1 MKFWGNLAI
10 KTKLVCG
17 FGIIILMLLL
27 TGYMGHRNTSSIYGN
42 LNGIFSVEL
51 PRLDYLIEADRDLQQ
66 MLVAERSLFFL
77 DSTAEKFP
85 GLLDDYES
93 NLQQTKDRMA
103 KFRALS
109 EAVEDHRLY
118 ENFVAAMATW
128 EPLSRQIVEARKT
141 NQSVSAEVALGDV
154 SSRFEEMRDYID
166 KLTESVLANAHTEE
180 QNAKTVFLSAEY
192 RIAITIGVA
201 VLLAV
206 LIVWR
211 FTVNLNRP
219 LAQAVAML
227 NELEAGHIDQRVNFD
242 RNDEIGVMGKALDA
256 FAESLQREMVE
267 PLQQLANGD
276 LTFEVH
282 PRDEHDRVRAALK
295 QAGEELTKLVSQ
307 LQSSGDQISS
317 ASSQVS
323 GSSQNLS
330 ESSTTIAAS
339 LEEISSSVNEIASQA
354 QQSSE
359 NTNQARTLAEE
370 ARVAAEHGGQKMQ
383 SMMSAMANI
392 NESGQNISKII
403 KTIDEIAFQTNLLAL
418 NAAVEA
424 ARAGQHGKGFAVVAE
439 EVRNLAARSAKAASE
454 TAALIEGSVSIT
466 QNGSQIAE
474 ETSSALSGIV
484 DVISKVSNLVGEV
497 ANANGEQ
504 AQGISQINIGL
515 AQVDQGVQQNTAVA
529 EESASAAEELN
540 GQADLLKSQLMRF
553 TIHRAA
559 RNVQPHQFVETK
571 SQELANHRP
580 QGWGE

>member
-1 MKFWGNLAI
+1 MRLWGNLAI

-17 FGIIILMLLL
+17 FGIIILMLML
-27 TGYMGHRNTSSIYGN
+27 TGYMGHRNTSSVYGN

-51 PRLDYLIEADRDLQQ
+51 PRLDYLLEADRDLQQ
-66 MLVAERSLFFL
+66 MLVAERSLVFL
-77 DSTAEKFP
+77 DPSAENFS
-85 GLLDDYES
+85 GLLNDYEK

-109 EAVEDHRLY
+109 AGAEDQQLY
-118 ENFVAAMATW
+118 ESFVTAMATW
-128 EPLSRQIVEARKT
+128 EPLSRQIVEARKS
-141 NQSVSAEVALGDV
+141 NQSVSAEVALGEV
-154 SSRFEEMRDYID
+154 SGRFEEMRDYID
-166 KLTESVLANAHTEE
+166 KLTESVLADANIEE
-180 QNAKTVFLSAEY
+180 NNAKAVFLSAEY
-192 RIAITIGVA
+192 SIAVTVGISLV
-201 VLLAV
+201 LAV

-211 FTVNLNRP
+211 FTVTLNRP
-219 LAQAVAML
+219 LAEAVAML

-242 RNDEIGVMGKALDA
+242 RNDEIGTMGKALNA
-256 FAESLQREMVE
+256 FADSLQREMVE

-276 LTFEVH
+276 LTFEIK

-307 LQSSGDQISS
+307 LQSSGDQIGS
-317 ASSQVS
+317 ASSQVA

-359 NTNQARTLAEE
+359 NTNQARILAEE
-370 ARVAAEHGGQKMQ
+370 ARVAAENGGQKMQ
-383 SMMSAMANI
+383 SMMAAMADI

-439 EVRNLAARSAKAASE
+439 EVRNLAARSARAASE

-466 QNGSQIAE
+466 QNGSKIAE
-474 ETSSALSGIV
+474 ETSSALTGIV
-484 DVISKVSNLVGEV
+484 DVISKVTNLVGEV
-497 ANANGEQ
+497 ANANSEQ

-553 TIHRAA
+553 TINKAGRYI
-559 RNVQPHQFVETK
+559 QPHQFVEPK
-571 SQELANHRP
+571 VLP
-580 QGWGE
+580 QARVSHGGWGE

>member
-1 MKFWGNLAI
+1 MKLWGNLKI
-10 KTKLVCG
+10 KTKLICG

-27 TGYMGHRNTSSIYGN
+27 TGYMGHRNTSSVYGN
-42 LNGIFSVEL
+42 LNGIFAVEL

-66 MLVAERSLFFL
+66 MLVAERSLVFL
-77 DSTAEKFP
+77 DSKAEKFSA
-85 GLLDDYES
+85 LLDDYET

-109 EAVEDHRLY
+109 KGKEDQQLY
-118 ENFVAAMATW
+118 DRFVAAMAAW
-128 EPLSRQIVEARKT
+128 EPLSRQIVNDRKA
-141 NQSVSAEVALGDV
+141 NQAVSADVALGEV
-154 SSRFEEMRDYID
+154 SGRFEEMRDYID
-166 KLTESVLANAHTEE
+166 KLTESVLANANAEE
-180 QNAKTVFLSAEY
+180 QNALGVYNSAKLNIILT
-192 RIAITIGVA
+192 IAMA
-201 VLLAV
+201 MFLAV

-219 LAQAVAML
+219 LAKAVAML
-227 NELEAGHIDQRVNFD
+227 NDLEAGYIDQRVNLD
-242 RNDEIGVMGKALDA
+242 RNDEIGAMGKALDA

-276 LTFEVH
+276 LTFEIK
-282 PRDEHDRVRAALK
+282 PRDEHDRVRSALK

-307 LQSSGDQISS
+307 LQASGDQIGS
-317 ASSQVS
+317 ASAQVA

-330 ESSTTIAAS
+330 ESATTIAAS
-339 LEEISSSVNEIASQA
+339 LEEISSSVNEIASQS

-359 NTNQARTLAEE
+359 NTNQARALAED
-370 ARVAAEHGGQKMQ
+370 ARVAAEHGGQKMEA
-383 SMMSAMANI
+383 MMAAMADI

-466 QNGSQIAE
+466 QNGSHIAE
-474 ETSSALSGIV
+474 ETSGALTGIV
-484 DVISKVSNLVGEV
+484 DVISKVSDLVGEV
-497 ANANGEQ
+497 ANANSEQ
-504 AQGISQINIGL
+504 AQGIAQINIGL

-529 EESASAAEELN
+529 EESASAAEELS

-553 TIHRAA
+553 TIHKTA
-559 RNVQPHQFVETK
+559 RSVQPHQFVEAK
-571 SQELANHRP
+571 SQISSNNH
-580 QGWGE
+580 QLGWGE